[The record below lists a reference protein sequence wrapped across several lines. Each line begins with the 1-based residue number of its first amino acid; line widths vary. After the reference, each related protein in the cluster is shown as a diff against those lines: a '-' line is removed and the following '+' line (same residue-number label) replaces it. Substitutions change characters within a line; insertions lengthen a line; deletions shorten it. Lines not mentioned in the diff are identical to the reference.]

1 MIACGLVRALSVMV
15 TTPESDPFD
24 FGVKVTLRMHRADGF
39 TTPPLAHVVPPESAK
54 LPLTAIF
61 VRFSGVVPV
70 LVSVTDFAALVLLT
84 FCVPKF
90 REYVL
95 SIACGLI
102 AVAVSGTDCGLPA
115 AVSVMMSK
123 ADCCED

>member
-1 MIACGLVRALSVMV
+1 MIACGLMRALSLTV
-15 TTPESDPFD
+15 TVPESDPFD
-24 FGVKVTLRMHRADGF
+24 FGVKVTLRMHRAEGF
-39 TTPPLAHVVPPESAK
+39 TVPPLAHVVPLESSK
-54 LPLTAIF
+54 LPLTAMF

-95 SIACGLI
+95 RVACGLM

-123 ADCCED
+123 ADCCVD